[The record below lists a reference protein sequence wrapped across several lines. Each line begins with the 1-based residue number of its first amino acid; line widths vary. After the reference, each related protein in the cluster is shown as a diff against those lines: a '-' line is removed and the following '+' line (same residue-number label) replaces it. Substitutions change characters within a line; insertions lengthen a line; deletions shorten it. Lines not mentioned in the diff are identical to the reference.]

1 MPTRY
6 ASNSTILN
14 IDTFIMSLKQKGKYW
29 GFLTEKMRLKGMTS
43 KAICKVVRKRL
54 VTDDAGH
61 VQGSF
66 FLPAADANRKK
77 KFGYAFT
84 AGEKLFRL
92 VDSPT
97 NSEDDKLFTT
107 LAEDSFRCVGADEA
121 SKTITKKIK
130 IIRGKTSL
138 TPPTVGSPNVTAAPV
153 LGNILPPVPDPQEV
167 DETPQVVTPPT
178 TDPPRPEDPPIVGPC
193 DPPDEPTGETENF
206 EEVTQV
212 TEEDHRKG
220 DKTPEDTGT
229 GPVKQKPKP
238 KVKTAKVKYVFDKNG
253 RALPVWFVPY
263 TIKSGPD
270 KGKTKYLNFNQI
282 KRLGGKKDAKRAF
295 RQAGYPLPPK
305 KYPGRGKP
313 ARPTGGKKKS
323 TKIAVKQNRKG
334 VIKVVDTS
342 KKARKLARKGI
353 KSRVRDIIKPG
364 DKRYRRFNKGKAQ
377 LFKFGATLVATQHRK
392 ATRRVT
398 RRGRRKFE
406 KRGFPVNKLNLKRG
420 SIKRFT
426 PRRPKRVRKKSRPLP
441 KPPKPTPTRN
451 RRRRVGGG
459 YPRKPKFRSRPK
471 PPRRPPAPPRRSSA
485 RRGRRRRGRR
495 GRRSDFLLK
504 TNIMIIRNAL
514 NRVIRM

>member
-1 MPTRY
+1 MALELQRFSGRVAAINHKYGPFNQPTTVYGRNPYTRTKMPTRY

-212 TEEDHRKG
+212 TDPPHLREIRLQRILVQDQLNKNQNQRSRLLRSNMYLIRMEEHF
-220 DKTPEDTGT
+220 
-229 GPVKQKPKP
+229 Q
-238 KVKTAKVKYVFDKNG
+238 
-253 RALPVWFVPY
+253 
-263 TIKSGPD
+263 
-270 KGKTKYLNFNQI
+270 
-282 KRLGGKKDAKRAF
+282 
-295 RQAGYPLPPK
+295 
-305 KYPGRGKP
+305 
-313 ARPTGGKKKS
+313 
-323 TKIAVKQNRKG
+323 
-334 VIKVVDTS
+334 
-342 KKARKLARKGI
+342 
-353 KSRVRDIIKPG
+353 
-364 DKRYRRFNKGKAQ
+364 
-377 LFKFGATLVATQHRK
+377 FGLLHI
-392 ATRRVT
+392 
-398 RRGRRKFE
+398 
-406 KRGFPVNKLNLKRG
+406 PLNLDLIKEKL
-420 SIKRFT
+420 SI
-426 PRRPKRVRKKSRPLP
+426 
-441 KPPKPTPTRN
+441 
-451 RRRRVGGG
+451 
-459 YPRKPKFRSRPK
+459 
-471 PPRRPPAPPRRSSA
+471 
-485 RRGRRRRGRR
+485 
-495 GRRSDFLLK
+495 
-504 TNIMIIRNAL
+504 
-514 NRVIRM
+514 

>member
-1 MPTRY
+1 MYGRNPYTRTKMPTRY

-107 LAEDSFRCVGADEA
+107 LAEDSFRCVGADG

-153 LGNILPPVPDPQEV
+153 LGNILPPVPDPTEV

-206 EEVTQV
+206 EEVTHLRQ
-212 TEEDHRKG
+212 
-220 DKTPEDTGT
+220 
-229 GPVKQKPKP
+229 QKSIAFSCSCIRLQRILVQDQLNQPPKP

-295 RQAGYPLPPK
+295 RQDGYPLPPK

-398 RRGRRKFE
+398 KRGRKKFE
-406 KRGFPVNKLNLKRG
+406 KRGFGQQV
-420 SIKRFT
+420 T
-426 PRRPKRVRKKSRPLP
+426 
-441 KPPKPTPTRN
+441 
-451 RRRRVGGG
+451 
-459 YPRKPKFRSRPK
+459 
-471 PPRRPPAPPRRSSA
+471 AQEW
-485 RRGRRRRGRR
+485 
-495 GRRSDFLLK
+495 
-504 TNIMIIRNAL
+504 
-514 NRVIRM
+514 